1 MKKELLAVL
10 LKVQKELP
18 IVGKDS
24 KGFNYK
30 YASLPQ
36 VWEKVGKVLESN
48 GFFITNEITLEGVLT
63 TAHHEHGELHSF
75 IPFVSQSSKPQEI
88 GSEVTYWR
96 RYNLTAIFNI
106 IVDGEDDD
114 AQTAQ
119 DAKKATSNT
128 ATVPTGTNTCPDCG
142 KPLTMRKNGN
152 GGYCSGVYS
161 KHCPPKPLTEDDKRI
176 SDELD
181 NTPSKWDNPDGIPT
195 ITVDDIN

>member
-1 MKKELLAVL
+1 MKKELLTAL
-10 LKVQKELP
+10 LKFQKELQ

-30 YASLPQ
+30 YASLPK
-36 VWEKVGKVLESN
+36 VWDKVGSVLKDN
-48 GFFITNEITLEGVLT
+48 GFFITNEITPEGVMT
-63 TAHHEHGELHSF
+63 TAHHEHGELKSF
-75 IPFVSQSSKPQEI
+75 LPFSGATKPQEV

-128 ATVPTGTNTCPDCG
+128 ATVQTGTNTCPDCG

-176 SDELD
+176 SDELEK
-181 NTPSKWDNPDGIPT
+181 TPSFPDYSDIPT